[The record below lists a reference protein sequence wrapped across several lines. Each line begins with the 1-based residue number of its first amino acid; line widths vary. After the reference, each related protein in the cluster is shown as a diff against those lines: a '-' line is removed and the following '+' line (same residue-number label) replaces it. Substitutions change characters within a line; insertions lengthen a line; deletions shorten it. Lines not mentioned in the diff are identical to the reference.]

1 MKKPEG
7 VIWCDKKRPFL
18 GLPWSFT
25 RYYLYDDKLVI
36 DTGLLSRK
44 EEEIRLYRITDVS
57 LKRGLGQ
64 RILKIG
70 TIHCCSGD
78 RTAPEFELKHI
89 KNSREVKN
97 KLSDMIESE
106 RLKRHVGM
114 REYLDGDDCEVMN
127 DR

>member
-7 VIWCDKKRPFL
+7 AIWCDKKRPFL

-114 REYLDGDDCEVMN
+114 REYLDGDECEVMN